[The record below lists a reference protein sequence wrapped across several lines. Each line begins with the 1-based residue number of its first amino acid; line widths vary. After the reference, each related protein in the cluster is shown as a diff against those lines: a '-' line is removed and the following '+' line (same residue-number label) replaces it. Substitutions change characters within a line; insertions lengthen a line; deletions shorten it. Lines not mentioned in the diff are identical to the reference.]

1 MKKIRDLF
9 QKDIRRKIEEVI
21 KVDQSDEDT
30 VKNELKEY
38 IVTDPIK
45 QHYIDVLEQYN
56 AGRTEPSEG
65 IGIWISGFFGSGK
78 SSFAKIL
85 GYILS
90 AKPF

>member
-30 VKNELKEY
+30 VQNELKEY

-45 QHYIDVLEQYN
+45 QHYIEVLDEYN
-56 AGRTEPSEG
+56 TGLNES
-65 IGIWISGFFGSGK
+65 I
-78 SSFAKIL
+78 
-85 GYILS
+85 
-90 AKPF
+90 